1 MPAMVS
7 STSFARPFP
16 SRNESL
22 HQRITTEESMAA
34 LRPTGILGIG
44 GSLPDKRLTNHE
56 LERIV
61 ETSDEWILQRTG
73 IRERR
78 ILEVG
83 TPLADLGEEAARK
96 ALAGAGVPAA
106 DLDLIIVAT
115 ITPDSL
121 TPSMACVIQ
130 ARLGA
135 DKAAAFDVNAAC
147 TGFLYAMDIAQKYIS
162 TGSANRVLVVA
173 LEGLSRVTDWQDRK
187 TCVLF
192 GDGAGAA
199 VLGPV
204 ESGYGICSSRI
215 GAAGSQGHVL
225 TLPAFHL
232 SQADKAL
239 RPDGKAQTIWMDG
252 SEVFAFAAR
261 TMADAVRDVSEQA
274 GFSVEDLDWIFPHQ
288 ANMRI
293 LQNAQKRL
301 KFPMDRIYTNLEY
314 TGNISSASI
323 PVCLDEAVD
332 KGLLKRGDKLA
343 LVAFGGGLTW
353 GATTLVWSMG
363 GN

>member
-1 MPAMVS
+1 MTDM
-7 STSFARPFP
+7 
-16 SRNESL
+16 
-22 HQRITTEESMAA
+22 
-34 LRPTGILGIG
+34 RPTGILGIG
-44 GSLPDKRLTNHE
+44 GCLPEKRLTNHE

-61 ETSDEWILQRTG
+61 ETTDEWILQRTG

-78 ILEVG
+78 ILEDG
-83 TPLADLGEEAARK
+83 IPLADLGEQAARK
-96 ALAGAGVPAA
+96 ALDSAGVSASE
-106 DLDLIIVAT
+106 LDLIIAAT

-121 TPSMACVIQ
+121 TPSMSCVMQ

-147 TGFLYAMDIAQKYIS
+147 TGFLYALDIAQKYVAA
-162 TGSANRVLVVA
+162 GSANRVLVVA
-173 LEGLSRVTDWQDRK
+173 MEGLSRVTDWQDRK

-204 ESGYGICSSRI
+204 ESGFGILSSRI
-215 GAAGSQGHVL
+215 GAVGSQGQVL
-225 TLPAFHL
+225 TLPAFHMT
-232 SQADKAL
+232 QVDKDL
-239 RPDGKAQTIWMDG
+239 RPDGKSQTIWMDG

-261 TMADAVRDVSEQA
+261 TMADAVRDVTEQA
-274 GFSVEDLDWIFPHQ
+274 GLTVADLDWIFPHQ

-293 LQNAQKRL
+293 LLNAQKRL
-301 KFPMDRIYTNLEY
+301 KFPMDRIYTNLEF

-323 PVCLDEAVD
+323 PVCLDEAMD
-332 KGLLKRGDKLA
+332 KGVLKRGDRLA

-353 GATTLVWSMG
+353 GASTLIWSMG
-363 GN
+363 GT

>member
-1 MPAMVS
+1 M
-7 STSFARPFP
+7 T
-16 SRNESL
+16 ES
-22 HQRITTEESMAA
+22 QT
-34 LRPTGILGIG
+34 TGILGIG
-44 GSLPDKRLTNHE
+44 GRLPEKRLTNHE
-56 LERIV
+56 LEKIV

-78 ILEVG
+78 ILDEGV
-83 TPLADLGEEAARK
+83 PLADLGEQAARK
-96 ALAGAGVPAA
+96 AMARSGVTPEEI
-106 DLDLIIVAT
+106 DMIIVAT

-135 DKAAAFDVNAAC
+135 DNAFAFDVNAAC
-147 TGFLYAMDIAQKYIS
+147 TGFLYAMDIAHRYIS
-162 TGSANRVLVVA
+162 SGAAQRVLIVA
-173 LEGLSRVTDWQDRK
+173 MEGLSRVTDWQDRK

-204 ESGYGICSSRI
+204 EAGKGLLTSKL
-215 GAAGSQGHVL
+215 GAVGSLGHVL
-225 TLPAFHL
+225 SLPAFHL
-232 SQADKAL
+232 SQADKDL
-239 RPDGKAQTIWMDG
+239 RPRGIAQTIWMDG

-261 TMADAVRDVSEQA
+261 IMADAIRKVTEAAGLAVS
-274 GFSVEDLDWIFPHQ
+274 DLDWIFPHQ

-301 KFPMDRIYTNLEY
+301 KFPMEKIYTNLEF

-332 KGLLKRGDKLA
+332 KGLLKKGDRIA
-343 LVAFGGGLTW
+343 MVAFGGGLTW
-353 GATTLVWSMG
+353 GASTLVW
-363 GN
+363 